1 MNTKTLIAPFPHTL
15 TLSLLVVALVA
26 LVGLYMY
33 FLTMSVVHVVLR
45 KEVNQERRLVESEIA
60 ELEARYIEAQHR
72 VSEKIAS
79 LDSLAETNDK
89 IFIERHSSPLVMQ
102 VE

>member
-1 MNTKTLIAPFPHTL
+1 MNTKTLTFTFTPTL
-15 TLSLLVVALVA
+15 TLSLLLVT
-26 LVGLYMY
+26 LVTLAGLYMY

-79 LDSLAETNDK
+79 LDTLAETNDK
-89 IFIERHSSPLVMQ
+89 IFVERQGSPLVMKT
-102 VE
+102 E